1 MEKLFLT
8 SNEVADLLNISQQQ
22 AYKIIRDMNKQ
33 LAEHGFLILRG
44 RINKKYF
51 MEQIYKAKEGEYSES
66 TEISKLSC
74 AKFLRLYGIVRVSKK
89 FYKRNATADFVEV
102 KDIEIPF

>member
-33 LAEHGFLILRG
+33 LAENGFLVLRG

-51 MEQIYKAKEGEYSES
+51 MEQIYKAKEGE
-66 TEISKLSC
+66 
-74 AKFLRLYGIVRVSKK
+74 
-89 FYKRNATADFVEV
+89 
-102 KDIEIPF
+102 

>member
-33 LAEHGFLILRG
+33 LAEHGFLVLRG

-51 MEQIYKAKEGEYSES
+51 MEISPSCHSRLES
-66 TEISKLSC
+66 
-74 AKFLRLYGIVRVSKK
+74 RVILL
-89 FYKRNATADFVEV
+89 FDQ
-102 KDIEIPF
+102 

>member
-51 MEQIYKAKEGEYSES
+51 MEQIYKAKEGDQCLHIRMKKVAS
-66 TEISKLSC
+66 
-74 AKFLRLYGIVRVSKK
+74 VSLHSIIRIAMPEQKK
-89 FYKRNATADFVEV
+89 AEKRF
-102 KDIEIPF
+102 

>member
-51 MEQIYKAKEGEYSES
+51 MEQI
-66 TEISKLSC
+66 
-74 AKFLRLYGIVRVSKK
+74 
-89 FYKRNATADFVEV
+89 
-102 KDIEIPF
+102 

>member
-8 SNEVADLLNISQQQ
+8 SKEVADLLNISQQQ

-33 LAEHGFLILRG
+33 LAENGFLILRG

-51 MEQIYKAKEGEYSES
+51 MEQIYQSKEGE
-66 TEISKLSC
+66 
-74 AKFLRLYGIVRVSKK
+74 
-89 FYKRNATADFVEV
+89 
-102 KDIEIPF
+102 

>member
-1 MEKLFLT
+1 MLLKRKEESAMEKLFLT

-33 LAEHGFLILRG
+33 LAENGFLILRG

-51 MEQIYKAKEGEYSES
+51 MEQIYKSKEGE
-66 TEISKLSC
+66 
-74 AKFLRLYGIVRVSKK
+74 
-89 FYKRNATADFVEV
+89 
-102 KDIEIPF
+102 

>member
-8 SNEVADLLNISQQQ
+8 SKEVADLLNISQQQ

-44 RINKKYF
+44 KSKKKYF
-51 MEQIYKAKEGEYSES
+51 MEQIYKAKEE
-66 TEISKLSC
+66 K
-74 AKFLRLYGIVRVSKK
+74 
-89 FYKRNATADFVEV
+89 
-102 KDIEIPF
+102 

>member
-33 LAEHGFLILRG
+33 LAEHNFLILRG

-51 MEQIYKAKEGEYSES
+51 MEQIYKAKEG
-66 TEISKLSC
+66 
-74 AKFLRLYGIVRVSKK
+74 
-89 FYKRNATADFVEV
+89 D
-102 KDIEIPF
+102 